1 MSRGSPHQGN
11 DASPPLG
18 RLLVVFDLVGR
29 TANERGVTVTEN
41 TDSPAAAQEL
51 LVTIG
56 AGLLAGGISSVD
68 VEDALTGLARTMGIR
83 KLRVAALP
91 RGLFLT
97 SGSGDSTKFER
108 IGPDLR
114 FDQTAKLLDIVDAL
128 RARRLT
134 IETARLKIETEVH
147 AAPPRWPGWLSNLGA
162 VPIGIGLCLLLEPG
176 LVNLAFAALGS
187 LIVAGVLAINGRWP
201 NLNPLL
207 PVSSAFIVSVIVLI
221 GYRLGWLESPL
232 RTIVATLAL
241 LLPGSAVV
249 TGLTEISAGALS
261 AGSSRLVSASVQLAM
276 FIAGVA
282 GAAAI
287 TGTGAEALRNSQ
299 LADSAWQLSA
309 LGVLCA
315 TIGLMLYLYT
325 PLEHTVPIIVTIAAA
340 ATAQLGIGAEFG
352 AAVGGLAGAL
362 AASLVAVILSRL
374 PRGPIWRISY
384 VPAFLIVAPG
394 SFGLLNASQLEFG
407 DGSGV
412 AGSMLAAGATFFS
425 IAIGTVIGAAV
436 AHTVEPKDEIVA

>member
-1 MSRGSPHQGN
+1 M
-11 DASPPLG
+11 
-18 RLLVVFDLVGR
+18 
-29 TANERGVTVTEN
+29 NED
-41 TDSPAAAQEL
+41 TDSPVATQQL

-56 AGLLAGGISSVD
+56 AGLLASGISSVD
-68 VEDALTGLARTMGIR
+68 VEDALSGLARTLGISR
-83 KLRVAALP
+83 LRVAALP

-134 IETARLKIETEVH
+134 VYAATRMIESQVD
-147 AAPPRWPGWLSNLGA
+147 AAPPRWPGWLSQLGA

-176 LVNLAFAALGS
+176 LVNLAFAAFGS
-187 LIVAGVLAINGRWP
+187 LIVAGILALNGRWP

-221 GYRLGWLESPL
+221 GYRLDWLESPL
-232 RTIVATLAL
+232 RTIIATLAL

-261 AGSSRLVSASVQLAM
+261 AGSSRLVSATVQLAM

-282 GAAAI
+282 GAAAV
-287 TGTGAEALRNSQ
+287 TGTGAQALRNSQ
-299 LADSAWQLSA
+299 LADSTWQLSA
-309 LGVLCA
+309 LGVLAA
-315 TIGLMLYLYT
+315 TIGLIIYLYT
-325 PLEHTVPIIVTIAAA
+325 PLEHTVPIVLTIAAA
-340 ATAQLGIGAEFG
+340 ALAQLGVGAEFG

-362 AASLVAVILSRL
+362 TASLVAVILSRL
-374 PRGPIWRISY
+374 PRGPIWRISF
-384 VPAFLIVAPG
+384 VPAFLVVAPG

-412 AGSMLAAGATFFS
+412 AGSLLAAGATFFS
-425 IAIGTVIGAAV
+425 IAIGTVIGAAI
-436 AHTVEPKDEIVA
+436 AHSVEPRDEIVA

>member
-1 MSRGSPHQGN
+1 AGGAGSLRFRRLACQREGGGGN
-11 DASPPLG
+11 KG
-18 RLLVVFDLVGR
+18 I
-29 TANERGVTVTEN
+29 
-41 TDSPAAAQEL
+41 DSPAASQEL

-68 VEDALTGLARTMGIR
+68 VEDALTGLARTLGISR
-83 KLRVAALP
+83 LRVAALP

-97 SGSGDSTKFER
+97 SGAGDSTKFER

-128 RARRLT
+128 RARRLSVEAAT
-134 IETARLKIETEVH
+134 RMIDTEVRG
-147 AAPPRWPGWLSNLGA
+147 APPRWPTWFSHLGA

-176 LVNLAFAALGS
+176 LINLAFAAFGS
-187 LIVAGVLAINGRWP
+187 LIVAGILAVNGRWP
-201 NLNPLL
+201 SVSPLL
-207 PVSSAFIVSVIVLI
+207 PVSSAFIVLI
-221 GYRLGWLESPL
+221 GYRLDWLESRLERPL
-232 RTIVATLAL
+232 RPIVATLAL

-261 AGSSRLVSASVQLAM
+261 AGSSRLVSATVQLAM

-287 TGTGAEALRNSQ
+287 TGTGADALRNTQ
-299 LADSAWQLSA
+299 LTDSAWQLSA
-309 LGVLCA
+309 LGVLSA
-315 TIGLMLYLYT
+315 TIGLMIYLYT
-325 PLEHTVPIIVTIAAA
+325 PLEHTVPIVVTIAAA
-340 ATAQLGIGAEFG
+340 ALAQLGIGAEFG

-362 AASLVAVILSRL
+362 TASLVAVILSRL

-407 DGSGV
+407 DGGGV
-412 AGSMLAAGATFFS
+412 AGSLLAAGATFFS
-425 IAIGTVIGAAV
+425 IAIGTVIGAAI
-436 AHTVEPKDEIVA
+436 AHAVEPKDEIVA

>member
-1 MSRGSPHQGN
+1 M
-11 DASPPLG
+11 
-18 RLLVVFDLVGR
+18 
-29 TANERGVTVTEN
+29 
-41 TDSPAAAQEL
+41 
-51 LVTIG
+51 VTIG
-56 AGLLAGGISSVD
+56 AGLLTGGISSVD
-68 VEDALTGLARTMGIR
+68 VEDALTGLARTLGIS

-128 RARRLT
+128 RARRLSVGAAGRM
-134 IETARLKIETEVH
+134 IEIEVH
-147 AAPPRWPGWLSNLGA
+147 ARLPRWPVWLSHLGA

-176 LVNLAFAALGS
+176 LINLAFAAFGS
-187 LIVAGVLAINGRWP
+187 LIVAGILAVNGRWP
-201 NLNPLL
+201 NLRPLL

-221 GYRLGWLESPL
+221 GYRLDWLESPL

-261 AGSSRLVSASVQLAM
+261 AGSSRLVSATVQLAM

-287 TGTGAEALRNSQ
+287 TGTGAEALRNTQ
-299 LADSAWQLSA
+299 LTDSAWQLSA
-309 LGVLCA
+309 LGVLSA
-315 TIGLMLYLYT
+315 TIGLMVYLYT
-325 PLEHTVPIIVTIAAA
+325 PLEHTLPIVLTIAAA
-340 ATAQLGIGAEFG
+340 ALAQLGFGAEFG

-362 AASLVAVILSRL
+362 TASLVAVILSRL

-407 DGSGV
+407 DGSSV
-412 AGSMLAAGATFFS
+412 AGGLLAAGATFFS
-425 IAIGTVIGAAV
+425 IAIGTVIGATI
-436 AHTVEPKDEIVA
+436 AHAVEPKDEIVA

>member
-1 MSRGSPHQGN
+1 M
-11 DASPPLG
+11 
-18 RLLVVFDLVGR
+18 
-29 TANERGVTVTEN
+29 TVTEN

-176 LVNLAFAALGS
+176 LVNLAFAAFGS

-221 GYRLGWLESPL
+221 GYRLDWLESPL

>member
-1 MSRGSPHQGN
+1 M
-11 DASPPLG
+11 
-18 RLLVVFDLVGR
+18 
-29 TANERGVTVTEN
+29 NED
-41 TDSPAAAQEL
+41 TDSPVATQQL

-56 AGLLAGGISSVD
+56 AGLLASGISSVD
-68 VEDALTGLARTMGIR
+68 VEDALSGLARTLGISR
-83 KLRVAALP
+83 LRVAALP

-134 IETARLKIETEVH
+134 VNAATRMIESKVH
-147 AAPPRWPGWLSNLGA
+147 AAPPRWPGWLSRLGA

-176 LVNLAFAALGS
+176 LVNLAFAAFGS
-187 LIVAGVLAINGRWP
+187 LIVAGILALNGRWP

-221 GYRLGWLESPL
+221 GYRLDWLESPL
-232 RTIVATLAL
+232 RTIIATLAL

-261 AGSSRLVSASVQLAM
+261 AGSSRLVSATVQLAM

-287 TGTGAEALRNSQ
+287 TGTGAQALRNSQ
-299 LADSAWQLSA
+299 LADSTWQLSA
-309 LGVLCA
+309 LGVLAA
-315 TIGLMLYLYT
+315 TIGLIIYLYT
-325 PLEHTVPIIVTIAAA
+325 PLEHTVPIVLTIAAA
-340 ATAQLGIGAEFG
+340 ALAQLGVGAEFG
-352 AAVGGLAGAL
+352 AAAGGLAGAL
-362 AASLVAVILSRL
+362 TASLVAVILSRL
-374 PRGPIWRISY
+374 PRGPIWRISF
-384 VPAFLIVAPG
+384 VPAFLVVAPG

-407 DGSGV
+407 EGSGV
-412 AGSMLAAGATFFS
+412 AGSLLAAGATFFS
-425 IAIGTVIGAAV
+425 IAIGTVIGAAI
-436 AHTVEPKDEIVA
+436 AHSVEPRDEIVA

>member
-1 MSRGSPHQGN
+1 M
-11 DASPPLG
+11 
-18 RLLVVFDLVGR
+18 
-29 TANERGVTVTEN
+29 TEE

-221 GYRLGWLESPL
+221 GYRLDWLESPL

-315 TIGLMLYLYT
+315 TIGLMLFLYT

>member
-1 MSRGSPHQGN
+1 M
-11 DASPPLG
+11 
-18 RLLVVFDLVGR
+18 
-29 TANERGVTVTEN
+29 NED
-41 TDSPAAAQEL
+41 TDSPAAPQDL

-68 VEDALTGLARTMGIR
+68 VEDALTGLARTLGIS

-114 FDQTAKLLDIVDAL
+114 FDQTAKLLDIVEAL

-134 IETARLKIETEVH
+134 VGAAAGMIESEVH
-147 AAPPRWPGWLSNLGA
+147 AAPPRWPGWLSHLGA

-176 LVNLAFAALGS
+176 LVNLAFAAFGS
-187 LIVAGVLAINGRWP
+187 LIVAGILALNGRWP
-201 NLNPLL
+201 TLSPLL
-207 PVSSAFIVSVIVLI
+207 PVSSAFIVSVIVLL
-221 GYRLGWLESPL
+221 GYRLDWLESPL

-261 AGSSRLVSASVQLAM
+261 AGSSRLVSATVQLAM

-299 LADSAWQLSA
+299 LADSTWQLSA
-309 LGVLCA
+309 LGVLAA
-315 TIGLMLYLYT
+315 TIGLMIYLYT
-325 PLEHTVPIIVTIAAA
+325 PLEHTVPIVLTIAAA
-340 ATAQLGIGAEFG
+340 ALAQLGLGAEFG

-362 AASLVAVILSRL
+362 TASLVAVILSRL
-374 PRGPIWRISY
+374 PHGPIWRISY

-407 DGSGV
+407 DGGGV
-412 AGSMLAAGATFFS
+412 AGSLLAAGATFFS
-425 IAIGTVIGAAV
+425 IAIGTVIGAAI
-436 AHTVEPKDEIVA
+436 AHAVEPKDEIVA

>member
-1 MSRGSPHQGN
+1 M
-11 DASPPLG
+11 
-18 RLLVVFDLVGR
+18 
-29 TANERGVTVTEN
+29 NEE
-41 TDSPAAAQEL
+41 TDSPAATQEL
-51 LVTIG
+51 LVAIG

-68 VEDALTGLARTMGIR
+68 VEDALTALARTLGIS

-134 IETARLKIETEVH
+134 VAAATRKIETEIH
-147 AAPPRWPGWLSNLGA
+147 AAPPRWPGWLSHLGA

-176 LVNLAFAALGS
+176 LVNLAFAAFGS
-187 LIVAGVLAINGRWP
+187 LIVAGILALNSRWP

-207 PVSSAFIVSVIVLI
+207 PVSSAFLISVIVLI
-221 GYRLGWLESPL
+221 GYQLDWLESPL
-232 RTIVATLAL
+232 RTIIATLAL

-261 AGSSRLVSASVQLAM
+261 AGSSRLVSATVQLAM

-287 TGTGAEALRNSQ
+287 TGTGAEAMRNTQ
-299 LADSAWQLSA
+299 LADSTWQLSA
-309 LGVLCA
+309 LGVLAA
-315 TIGLMLYLYT
+315 TIGLMIYLYT
-325 PLEHTVPIIVTIAAA
+325 PLEHTVPIVLTIAAA
-340 ATAQLGIGAEFG
+340 ALAQLGLGAEFG

-362 AASLVAVILSRL
+362 TASLVAVILSRL
-374 PRGPIWRISY
+374 PRGPIWRISF

-407 DGSGV
+407 EGGGV
-412 AGSMLAAGATFFS
+412 AGGLLAAGATFFS
-425 IAIGTVIGAAV
+425 IAIGTVIGAAI
-436 AHTVEPKDEIVA
+436 AHAVEPKDEIVA

>member
-1 MSRGSPHQGN
+1 M
-11 DASPPLG
+11 
-18 RLLVVFDLVGR
+18 
-29 TANERGVTVTEN
+29 NED
-41 TDSPAAAQEL
+41 TDSPVVTQEL

-68 VEDALTGLARTMGIR
+68 VEDALTGLARTLGIS

-97 SGSGDSTKFER
+97 SGAGDSTKFER

-128 RARRLT
+128 RARRLSVEAAGRL
-134 IETARLKIETEVH
+134 IEIEVH
-147 AAPPRWPGWLSNLGA
+147 AAPPRWPVWLSRLGA

-176 LVNLAFAALGS
+176 LINLAFAAFGS
-187 LIVAGVLAINGRWP
+187 LIVAGILAVNGRWP
-201 NLNPLL
+201 NLSPLL

-221 GYRLGWLESPL
+221 GYRLDWLESPL

-261 AGSSRLVSASVQLAM
+261 AGSSRLVSATVQLAM

-287 TGTGAEALRNSQ
+287 TGTGAEALRNTQ
-299 LADSAWQLSA
+299 LTDSAWQLSA
-309 LGVLCA
+309 LGVLSA
-315 TIGLMLYLYT
+315 TIGLMVYLYT
-325 PLEHTVPIIVTIAAA
+325 PLEHTLPIVLTIAAA
-340 ATAQLGIGAEFG
+340 ALAQLGLGAEFG

-362 AASLVAVILSRL
+362 TASLVAVILSQL

-407 DGSGV
+407 DGSSV
-412 AGSMLAAGATFFS
+412 AGGLLAAGATFFS
-425 IAIGTVIGAAV
+425 IAIGTVIGAAI
-436 AHTVEPKDEIVA
+436 AHAVEPKDEIVA

>member
-1 MSRGSPHQGN
+1 M
-11 DASPPLG
+11 
-18 RLLVVFDLVGR
+18 
-29 TANERGVTVTEN
+29 NEE
-41 TDSPAAAQEL
+41 TDSPASAQDL
-51 LVTIG
+51 RVTIG

-68 VEDALTGLARTMGIR
+68 VEDALTGLARTLGIS

-134 IETARLKIETEVH
+134 VSAAARKIETEVH
-147 AAPPRWPGWLSNLGA
+147 AAPPRWPGWLSHLGA

-176 LVNLAFAALGS
+176 LVNLAFAAFGS
-187 LIVAGVLAINGRWP
+187 LIVAGVLALNGRWP

-207 PVSSAFIVSVIVLI
+207 PVSSAFLISVIVLI
-221 GYRLGWLESPL
+221 GYQLGWLESPL
-232 RTIVATLAL
+232 RTIIATLAL

-261 AGSSRLVSASVQLAM
+261 AGSSRLVSATVQLAM

-287 TGTGAEALRNSQ
+287 TGTGAEAMRNTR
-299 LADSAWQLSA
+299 LADSTWQLSA
-309 LGVLCA
+309 LGVLAA
-315 TIGLMLYLYT
+315 TIGLMIYLYT
-325 PLEHTVPIIVTIAAA
+325 PLEHTVPIVLTIAAA
-340 ATAQLGIGAEFG
+340 ALAQLGLGAQFG
-352 AAVGGLAGAL
+352 ATVGGLAGAL
-362 AASLVAVILSRL
+362 TASLVAVLLSRL
-374 PRGPIWRISY
+374 PRGPIWRISF

-407 DGSGV
+407 EGSGV
-412 AGSMLAAGATFFS
+412 AGGLLAAGAAFFS
-425 IAIGTVIGAAV
+425 IAIGTVVGAAV
-436 AHTVEPKDEIVA
+436 AHAVEPKDEIVA

>member
-1 MSRGSPHQGN
+1 M
-11 DASPPLG
+11 
-18 RLLVVFDLVGR
+18 
-29 TANERGVTVTEN
+29 NED
-41 TDSPAAAQEL
+41 TDSPASTQEL

-68 VEDALTGLARTMGIR
+68 VEDALTGLARTLGIS

-97 SGSGDSTKFER
+97 SGAGDSTKFER

-134 IETARLKIETEVH
+134 VAAATRKIETEVH
-147 AAPPRWPGWLSNLGA
+147 AAPPRWPGWLAHLGA

-176 LVNLAFAALGS
+176 LINLAFAAFGS
-187 LIVAGVLAINGRWP
+187 LIVAGILAINGRWP
-201 NLNPLL
+201 NLSPLL

-221 GYRLGWLESPL
+221 GYRLDWLDSPL
-232 RTIVATLAL
+232 RTIIATLAL

-261 AGSSRLVSASVQLAM
+261 AGSSRLVSATVQLAM

-287 TGTGAEALRNSQ
+287 TGTGAEAMRNTR
-299 LADSAWQLSA
+299 LADSTWQLSA
-309 LGVLCA
+309 LGVLA
-315 TIGLMLYLYT
+315 ASIGLMIYLYT
-325 PLEHTVPIIVTIAAA
+325 PLEHTVPIVLTIAAA
-340 ATAQLGIGAEFG
+340 ALAQLGLGAEFG

-362 AASLVAVILSRL
+362 TASLVAVILSRL
-374 PRGPIWRISY
+374 PRGPIWRISF

-394 SFGLLNASQLEFG
+394 SFGLLNASQIEFG
-407 DGSGV
+407 EGSGA
-412 AGSMLAAGATFFS
+412 AGGLLAAGATFFS
-425 IAIGTVIGAAV
+425 IAIGTVIGAAI
-436 AHTVEPKDEIVA
+436 AHSVEPKDEIVA

>member
-1 MSRGSPHQGN
+1 M
-11 DASPPLG
+11 
-18 RLLVVFDLVGR
+18 
-29 TANERGVTVTEN
+29 NET
-41 TDSPAAAQEL
+41 TDSPMAAEDL

-56 AGLLAGGISSVD
+56 TGLLAGGISSVD
-68 VEDALTGLARTMGIR
+68 VEEALTGLARTLGIS

-97 SGSGDSTKFER
+97 SGTGNSTKFER

-114 FDQTAKLLDIVDAL
+114 FDQTAKLLDIVEAL

-134 IETARLKIETEVH
+134 VDAAADMIESEVH
-147 AAPPRWPGWLSNLGA
+147 AAPPRWPSWLSHLGA

-176 LVNLAFAALGS
+176 LVNLAFAAFGS
-187 LIVAGVLAINGRWP
+187 LIVAGILAINGRWP
-201 NLNPLL
+201 NLSPLL

-221 GYRLGWLESPL
+221 GYRLDWLDSPL

-261 AGSSRLVSASVQLAM
+261 AGSSRLVSATVQLAM

-299 LADSAWQLSA
+299 LADSAWPLSA
-309 LGVLCA
+309 LGVLA
-315 TIGLMLYLYT
+315 AAVGLMLYLYT

-340 ATAQLGIGAEFG
+340 ALAQLGIGAEFG

-362 AASLVAVILSRL
+362 TASLVAVILSRL
-374 PRGPIWRISY
+374 PRGPIWRISF

-412 AGSMLAAGATFFS
+412 AGSLLAAGATFFS

-436 AHTVEPKDEIVA
+436 AHAVEPKDEIVA